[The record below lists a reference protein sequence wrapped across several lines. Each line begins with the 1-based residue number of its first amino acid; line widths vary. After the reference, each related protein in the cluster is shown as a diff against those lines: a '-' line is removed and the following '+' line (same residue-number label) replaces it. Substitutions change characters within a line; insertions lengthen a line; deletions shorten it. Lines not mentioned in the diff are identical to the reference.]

1 MVATRFE
8 NLDGNVQA
16 QRESF
21 AFQSEAGRFSPSE
34 RRQAFGDMAL
44 PTNKAAQDALPDGAA
59 LLASIDAGQKIT
71 QTPKE
76 TRTEST
82 SGIITT
88 ETSGKNGQRTE
99 TDFPNGRFIDR
110 TTSPDGTVTKAK
122 EESPNGSVTKTLDS
136 PRLNQTETTDF
147 RGNVEST
154 TTLKD
159 TGREIKQETPVTPKG
174 FETDDHLD
182 PNIGPSES
190 LRTELETPPPT
201 PSAPEAP
208 EAPVTAV
215 SSVTSDS
222 TVASNDT
229 TNTQPTTAT

>member
-8 NLDGNVQA
+8 NYDGNIQTEN
-16 QRESF
+16 QSF
-21 AFQSEAGRFSPSE
+21 AFQSEAGRLSPSE

-44 PTNKAAQDALPDGAA
+44 PANKTAQDALPDGAA
-59 LLASIDAGQKIT
+59 LLASLDAGQKIT

-76 TRTEST
+76 TRTESS

-88 ETSGKNGQRTE
+88 ETNDKNGQRTE

-110 TTSPDGTVTKAK
+110 TVSPDGSISKTK
-122 EESPNGSVTKTLDS
+122 EENPNGSVTNSLDT
-136 PRLNQTETTDF
+136 PRLNQTETTDY

-154 TTLKD
+154 TTLKES
-159 TGREIKQETPVTPKG
+159 GREIRQETPIQPKG
-174 FETDDHLD
+174 FETHDHLD
-182 PNIGPSES
+182 PNISPSES
-190 LRTELETPPPT
+190 LRTDVQAPQP
-201 PSAPEAP
+201 APEAP
-208 EAPVTAV
+208 KAPVTAV

-229 TNTQPTTAT
+229 TNTQPTSAT

>member
-1 MVATRFE
+1 MVARFE
-8 NLDGNVQA
+8 NLDGNIQA
-16 QRESF
+16 QQQSF
-21 AFQSEAGRFSPSE
+21 AFQSEAGRISPSE

-44 PTNKAAQDALPDGAA
+44 PSNKAAQDALPDGAA
-59 LLASIDAGQKIT
+59 LLASIDAGQKIS
-71 QTPKE
+71 QTAKE
-76 TRTEST
+76 TRVESS

-88 ETSGKNGQRTE
+88 ETNSKNGQRTE
-99 TDFPNGRFIDR
+99 TDYPNGRFIDR
-110 TTSPDGTVTKAK
+110 TVSPDGTVMKAK
-122 EESPNGSVTKTLDS
+122 EERPNGTITNTLDS
-136 PRLNQTETTDF
+136 PRLNQTENTDY
-147 RGNVEST
+147 RGNIDST
-154 TTLKD
+154 TKLKD
-159 TGREIKQETPVTPKG
+159 TGREIHQETPVAPKG

-190 LRTELETPPPT
+190 LRTELETPPSA
-201 PSAPEAP
+201 PSPPEAP